1 MTRVSRNARWKY
13 MIVPFMCVIG
23 TILCCSVAPTAILN
37 ELEEH
42 GCDIQIST
50 EPLIWIGTTCY
61 RRRDVHELK
70 LIEPIGLGYWV
81 YVRLWW
87 LRHA

>member
-1 MTRVSRNARWKY
+1 MTRVSRNAMWKY

-23 TILCCSVAPTAILN
+23 NILCCSVAPTAILN

-50 EPLIWIGTTCY
+50 ELLI
-61 RRRDVHELK
+61 
-70 LIEPIGLGYWV
+70 
-81 YVRLWW
+81 
-87 LRHA
+87 